1 MAITRVT
8 SVRPLPGKLDAFL
21 GRLAEAKKILEGH
34 GSSVTFYRTHAGPD
48 PNAVLVVAS
57 VDDWAQFAE
66 VSAKVQADA
75 AWQAFERQ
83 QADDPAAERLGSS
96 IIQDFTLP

>member
-1 MAITRVT
+1 MAIARVV
-8 SVRPLPGKLDAFL
+8 SVRVLPGRLDEFINRL
-21 GRLAEAKKILEGH
+21 GEAKKILEGH
-34 GSSVTFYRTHAGPD
+34 GATVTFYRTHAGPD
-48 PNAVLVVAS
+48 PNAVLVVSS

-66 VSAKVQADA
+66 VSAKVEVDA

-83 QADDPAAERLGSS
+83 QADDPAAERLSNS